1 MFDLGG
7 AVDAGRIDESIELLK
22 QHIQDAEIKPMI
34 EVLESM
40 SENPYDLA
48 LLDRLS
54 EEFGK
59 LGFLQGAVLTY
70 APYIS
75 VILPDDPFAELV
87 GNDPFDDEQ

>member
-1 MFDLGG
+1 MFDMGG
-7 AVDAGRIDESIELLK
+7 SIDAGRIDESIDLLK
-22 QHIQDAEIKPMI
+22 QHVQEAEIKPML
-34 EVLESM
+34 EVLELM
-40 SENPYDLA
+40 SENPYDYA

-75 VILPDDPFAELV
+75 MILPDDPFPDLV
-87 GNDPFDDEQ
+87 DDPFDDEV

>member
-1 MFDLGG
+1 MFEMDSSI
-7 AVDAGRIDESIELLK
+7 DAGRIDESIDLLK
-22 QHIQDAEIKPMI
+22 QHIEEPEIKPLL
-34 EVLESM
+34 EVLEAM
-40 SENPYDLA
+40 SENPYDQA

-75 VILPDDPFAELV
+75 IILPDDPFADLV
-87 GNDPFDDEQ
+87 DDPFDDEL

>member
-1 MFDLGG
+1 MFDMGG
-7 AVDAGRIDESIELLK
+7 SIDAGRIDESIDLLK
-22 QHIQDAEIKPMI
+22 QHVQEPEIKPML

-40 SENPYDLA
+40 SENPYDYA

-75 VILPDDPFAELV
+75 IILPDDPFPDLV
-87 GNDPFDDEQ
+87 DDPFDDEV

>member
-1 MFDLGG
+1 MFDMGG
-7 AVDAGRIDESIELLK
+7 SIDAGRIDESIDLLK
-22 QHIQDAEIKPMI
+22 QHVQEAEIKPML
-34 EVLESM
+34 EVLELM
-40 SENPYDLA
+40 SENPYDYA

-75 VILPDDPFAELV
+75 IILPDDPFPDLV
-87 GNDPFDDEQ
+87 DDPFDDEV

>member
-7 AVDAGRIDESIELLK
+7 AVDAGRVDESIELLK

-40 SENPYDLA
+40 SENPYDLK

-75 VILPDDPFAELV
+75 VILPDDPFPDLLDD
-87 GNDPFDDEQ
+87 DPFDDEV

>member
-1 MFDLGG
+1 MFDMGG
-7 AVDAGRIDESIELLK
+7 PIDAGRIDESIDLLK
-22 QHIQDAEIKPMI
+22 QHIVEPEIKPLL

-40 SENPYDLA
+40 SENPYDYA

-70 APYIS
+70 APYLA
-75 VILPDDPFAELV
+75 VILSDSS
-87 GNDPFDDEQ
+87 FDDFD

>member
-1 MFDLGG
+1 MFDMGG
-7 AVDAGRIDESIELLK
+7 SIDAGRIDESIDLLK
-22 QHIQDAEIKPMI
+22 QHVQEAEIKPML
-34 EVLESM
+34 EVLQLM
-40 SENPYDLA
+40 SENPYDYA

-75 VILPDDPFAELV
+75 TILPDDPFPDLV
-87 GNDPFDDEQ
+87 DDPFDDEV

>member
-1 MFDLGG
+1 MFDMGG
-7 AVDAGRIDESIELLK
+7 SIDAGRIDESIDLLK
-22 QHIQDAEIKPMI
+22 QHVQEPEIKPML

-40 SENPYDLA
+40 SENPYDYA

-75 VILPDDPFAELV
+75 TILPDDPFPDLV
-87 GNDPFDDEQ
+87 DDPFDDEV

>member
-1 MFDLGG
+1 MFEMDSSI
-7 AVDAGRIDESIELLK
+7 DAGRIDESIDLLK
-22 QHIQDAEIKPMI
+22 QHIEEPEIKPLL
-34 EVLESM
+34 EVLEAM
-40 SENPYDLA
+40 SENPYDQA

-75 VILPDDPFAELV
+75 IILPDDPFADLV
-87 GNDPFDDEQ
+87 DDPFDDEV

>member
-1 MFDLGG
+1 MFEMDSSI
-7 AVDAGRIDESIELLK
+7 DAGRVDESIDLLK
-22 QHIQDAEIKPMI
+22 QHIEEPEIKPLL
-34 EVLESM
+34 EVLEAM
-40 SENPYDLA
+40 SENPYDQA

-75 VILPDDPFAELV
+75 IILPDDPFADLV
-87 GNDPFDDEQ
+87 DDPFDDEV

>member
-7 AVDAGRIDESIELLK
+7 SIDAGRIDESIDLLK
-22 QHIQDAEIKPMI
+22 QHIDQPEIKPLL

-40 SENPYDLA
+40 SENPYDQA
-48 LLDRLS
+48 LLDRMS

-75 VILPDDPFAELV
+75 VILPDDPFPDLV
-87 GNDPFDDEQ
+87 DDDPFDNQE